1 MRKGAIDVPETR
13 PLRADAQRNRDRLLE
28 VAREAFATEGIAV
41 PLDVIARRA
50 GVGAG
55 TLYRHFPTKEALFEA
70 VVHDRLHQLIHRA
83 RELAGTEASVAGP
96 DGSGG
101 AGGSAGSGVDPG
113 AALAAFL
120 DHLLRE
126 AAPKQD
132 LVDALAGSGVDI
144 QDAVFATAAVLR
156 EEIAGL
162 LARAQAAGT
171 VRADLTTADLMA
183 LVSAFL
189 HAMRP
194 RSTGPAADPS
204 RLLSVLLDGLAP
216 KP

>member
-1 MRKGAIDVPETR
+1 MPETR

-50 GVGAG
+50 GVGPG

-83 RELAGTEASVAGP
+83 REL
-96 DGSGG
+96 
-101 AGGSAGSGVDPG
+101 GSADGDFGGDPG
-113 AALAAFL
+113 TALAAFL

-126 AAPKQD
+126 SAPKQD
-132 LVDALAGSGVDI
+132 LVDALVGSGVDI
-144 QDAVFATAAVLR
+144 QDAVMATAAVLR

-171 VRADLTTADLMA
+171 VRADLTAADLMA

-194 RSTGPAADPS
+194 RSATPADPA

-216 KP
+216 KPPVSEPVGDADS